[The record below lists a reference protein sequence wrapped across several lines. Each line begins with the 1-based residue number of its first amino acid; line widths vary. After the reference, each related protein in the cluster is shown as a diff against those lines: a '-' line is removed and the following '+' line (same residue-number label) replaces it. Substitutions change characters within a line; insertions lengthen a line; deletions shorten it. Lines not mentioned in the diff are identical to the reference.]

1 MNREEQIFGFESMYK
16 PSHRQL
22 EHLDGNSILGVESC
36 PQTELHCSYK
46 MDESLKKYERLL
58 PFQLRKKNRK
68 YLVIVPFSA
77 MRTFKRR
84 Y

>member
-1 MNREEQIFGFESMYK
+1 MYK

-46 MDESLKKYERLL
+46 MDKR
-58 PFQLRKKNRK
+58 LRKGKAF
-68 YLVIVPFSA
+68 YLFN
-77 MRTFKRR
+77 
-84 Y
+84 